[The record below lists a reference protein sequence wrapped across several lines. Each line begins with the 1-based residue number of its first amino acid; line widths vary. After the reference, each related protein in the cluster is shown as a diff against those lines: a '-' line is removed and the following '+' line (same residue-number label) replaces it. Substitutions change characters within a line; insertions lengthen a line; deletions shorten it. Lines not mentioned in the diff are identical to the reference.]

1 MTEYSD
7 KLREMIAD
15 APDQSDNLA
24 SNISQ
29 ITDIRDEIQE
39 QIDAV
44 TNGLCTPAEQ
54 QAVTI
59 IEGTILIDK
68 AGDYVTYGG
77 TFGTIN
83 YTTGNITD
91 WGIYEVQSVPPGS
104 SAIPDVLI
112 YSYTLGDYPE
122 LDQLVDDYDFG
133 NDYLTRPL
141 TSGATY
147 GLDDYKENLNSAI
160 GILTENKDKI
170 DDSITYFE
178 DYAT

>member
-1 MTEYSD
+1 MTVYSD
-7 KLREMIAD
+7 KLREMIND

-24 SNISQ
+24 NNISQ
-29 ITDIRDEIQE
+29 VQDISDELQE

-44 TNGLCTPAEQ
+44 QDGLCGVAETDARTYIENTIMPA
-54 QAVTI
+54 V
-59 IEGTILIDK
+59 G
-68 AGDYVTYGG
+68 GDYVTYGA

-91 WGIYEVQSVPPGS
+91 WEIYQVQVVPPGS
-104 SAIPDVLI
+104 SAIPDVLV
-112 YSYTLGDYPE
+112 YTYTPGDYPD

-147 GLDDYKENLNSAI
+147 GLIPYKANIDTAI
-160 GILTENKDKI
+160 SILGENKDKI
-170 DDSITYFE
+170 DDSIGTFE
-178 DYAT
+178 NYAT